1 MAAGVVNVLNMF
13 NPEVIV
19 LGGKLYQLGSRYISR
34 VTRGAKE
41 RALAPFFEDCKIVY
55 SKFPFSPVALGAAL
69 CISEEVIRSLVRSD
83 EED

>member
-1 MAAGVVNVLNMF
+1 MAAGVVNVLMF

-41 RALAPFFEDCKIVY
+41 RALAPFFEDCKIVH
-55 SKFPFSPVALGAAL
+55 SKFPFSPVALGRP
-69 CISEEVIRSLVRSD
+69 CVFQKR
-83 EED
+83 